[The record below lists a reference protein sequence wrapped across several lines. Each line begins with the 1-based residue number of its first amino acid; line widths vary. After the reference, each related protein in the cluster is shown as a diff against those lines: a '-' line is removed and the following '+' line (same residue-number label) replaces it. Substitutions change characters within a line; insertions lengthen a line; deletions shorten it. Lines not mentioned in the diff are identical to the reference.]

1 MTLPHYSDL
10 VSAQHTTITKKVK
23 WKFHKRIQVN
33 FNKKNLERESRRAHE
48 YNAVSRDNNNESK
61 KTLKKPIC
69 FVFTASSTPG
79 QKEGTGT
86 AIKRTHATQGRV
98 DVD

>member
-1 MTLPHYSDL
+1 MSITPL
-10 VSAQHTTITKKVK
+10 AETITMK
-23 WKFHKRIQVN
+23 
-33 FNKKNLERESRRAHE
+33 A
-48 YNAVSRDNNNESK
+48 K